1 MGMGNRSDS
10 RTGPGSAG
18 AGCGFRVRWQ
28 PVGGAPPLRSGCDI
42 GQACPQANPASGG
55 GDGVTV
61 QTVDVFQQ
69 DVVTV
74 PGGGRFFT
82 VRQTFID
89 FLTQAGPPDVLR
101 LDWGGG
107 AVDVPLPE
115 FIADGA
121 RLNTYFG
128 AVIGWPAPGGATV
141 V

>member
-1 MGMGNRSDS
+1 M
-10 RTGPGSAG
+10 
-18 AGCGFRVRWQ
+18 
-28 PVGGAPPLRSGCDI
+28 
-42 GQACPQANPASGG
+42 
-55 GDGVTV
+55 TV

-74 PGGGRFFT
+74 PEGGRFFT
-82 VRQTFID
+82 VRQAFID
-89 FLTQAGPPDVLR
+89 FLTRTGPPDILR
-101 LDWGGG
+101 LDGGDDG